1 MARKQGQFVRKWGMN
16 GSLVIRRGLKWTAGA
31 LAAVVIMAVV
41 LAAAL
46 NAGYCR
52 GPLVRFLGVRAGR
65 QVDVAGSLQMHV
77 FSLNPEVIA
86 ERVTIGNPPWTSS
99 GLTAEIGKITVVFE
113 TPSFDHWIDIK
124 SLDMEAATLHLLRD
138 SVGHANWQRTDPDKG
153 GDTPLPLIRSLSMTD
168 AHVTLADA
176 LRHLQFDGSVSV
188 QDAKGTGTQLLR
200 IDGVGQLNGRSAT
213 FEITGDPLAT
223 IGRGRPYHFTFSE
236 RSSGS
241 RLMGRGS
248 LSQPFTFDVLD
259 TAFEATGP
267 DLKDIYI
274 LTGVALVNTGS
285 YHLSGK
291 LARRGTNSK
300 FSDLLLTFGESDVRG
315 TVSIETSSG
324 RPKLDAHLDSQ
335 VLRLSDLGL
344 HAAGR
349 DGDASTGGALLL
361 SDATLSPS
369 VVRRGEAAI
378 SFRARRVDVGR
389 VSLRA
394 VATGMTIDHGVLVV
408 APLSADVLEGKLNAR
423 LRLDARTDVPV
434 ADLDLKITDLQLGQ
448 LDQKGT
454 GPPRIEGLLR
464 LIVAVTGRGSSIHQV
479 AASANGSVTAVL
491 PHGIIRT
498 SLAELTGIDLRGLG
512 LLLTKSQQETSV
524 RCGIA
529 KFQERDG
536 TLIVQTLIVDTDA
549 VLITGGGQI
558 HLDSE
563 TLDLVFRGHP
573 KSLRILRLRSPLSV
587 RGTLLHPSISI
598 HGGDSVLVLVDPGS
612 AKDVDCASL

>member
-1 MARKQGQFVRKWGMN
+1 M
-16 GSLVIRRGLKWTAGA
+16 IRRGLKWTAGA
-31 LAAVVIMAVV
+31 LAAIVIMAVV

-52 GPLVRFLGVRAGR
+52 GPLVRFLAARAGR
-65 QVDVAGSLQMHV
+65 QIEVAGSLQMHV

-86 ERVTIGNPPWTSS
+86 ERVTIGNPRWTSS
-99 GLTAEIGKITVVFE
+99 GLTAEIGKITLVFE
-113 TPSFDHWIDIK
+113 TPSFDHWLDIK

-138 SVGHANWQRTDPDKG
+138 SAGHANWQRTNPDKG
-153 GDTPLPLIRSLSMTD
+153 GDTPLPLFRSLSMTD

-188 QDAKGTGTQLLR
+188 QDVKGAEGPRPLR
-200 IDGVGQLNGRSAT
+200 IAGVGQLNGRAAT
-213 FEITGDPLAT
+213 FEITSDPLAT
-223 IGRGRPYHFTFSE
+223 MSPDRPYHFTFAE

-241 RLMGRGS
+241 RLTGRGS

-259 TAFEATGP
+259 TAFEAAGP

-274 LTGVALVNTGS
+274 LTGVTLVNTGS
-285 YHLSGK
+285 YRLSGK

-324 RPKLDAHLDSQ
+324 RPKLDAHLESQ
-335 VLRLSDLGL
+335 VLHMADLGL

-369 VVRRGEAAI
+369 VVRRGEAVVNFQAH
-378 SFRARRVDVGR
+378 RVDVGR
-389 VSLRA
+389 VSLHA
-394 VATGMTIDHGVLVV
+394 VAAKMTIDHGILVV
-408 APLSADVLEGKLNAR
+408 APLSADVLEGKLDAH
-423 LRLDARTDVPV
+423 LKLDSRTDVPA

-448 LDQKGT
+448 LDQQAI

-464 LIVAVTGRGSSIHQV
+464 VRVTVTGHGSSIHQV
-479 AASANGSVTAVL
+479 AASANGSMTAVL
-491 PHGIIRT
+491 PHGTIRT

-512 LLLTKSQQETSV
+512 LSLTKSRQETIV
-524 RCGIA
+524 RCGVA
-529 KFQERDG
+529 RFQERDG
-536 TLIVQTLIVDTDA
+536 TLTAQSLIVDTDPI
-549 VLITGGGQI
+549 LITGGGQI

-563 TLDLVFRGHP
+563 TLDLAFRGHP
-573 KSLRILRLRSPLSV
+573 KSLRILRLRSPILV

-598 HGGDSVLVLVDPGS
+598 HGNNSVLVLIDRGM